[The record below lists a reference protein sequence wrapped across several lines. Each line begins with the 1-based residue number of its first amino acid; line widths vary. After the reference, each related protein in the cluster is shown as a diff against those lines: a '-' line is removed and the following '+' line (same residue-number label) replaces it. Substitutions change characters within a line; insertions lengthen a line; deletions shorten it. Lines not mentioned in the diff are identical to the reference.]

1 MQETGKLVLGI
12 DLCDDITQVTVMRP
26 HAAEPDAVCFDAR
39 TRKEFLPTLLC
50 LEKDGSFCIGEV
62 MSSETAVLPPFFHA
76 AVNGEKVTFG
86 ETVYSGRDL
95 LVQFFSLLMTK
106 IRERFAEQ
114 EIGFAAITC
123 EEANTNEAARQML
136 REMFETTEGTE
147 IPCIV
152 LSHLEAFLHFVIRQE
167 EGLWKNGSAVFD
179 YTTDGLLFYYMEC
192 RMANGRRL
200 LVADYRDYSEEIP
213 PDFIDRGD
221 GGRGALA
228 FERLAGE
235 ALQQKVASLFVTGRG
250 FEGEWVSDVLRL
262 LSSGRRVFRG
272 QNLYTQGACY
282 AGAELFRQEQNVD
295 FSVLTPDQSTV
306 DVFLIAENAERD
318 EEEGVLLAKAGEVY
332 RNINARAEVILD
344 ATDKLTFKLLPA
356 GQTTPNI
363 IRVSP
368 NLLEVRGDRTS
379 RYEVRVF
386 FAKRDLMVIQL
397 KETGFGAFY
406 PPTHRIYE
414 ETVDFSR
421 WEQ

>member
-12 DLCDDITQVTVMRP
+12 DLCDDITQVTAMRP

-50 LEKDGSFCIGEV
+50 LGKDGEWSIGET
-62 MSSETAVLPPFFHA
+62 MLPETAVLPPFFHA
-76 AVNGEKVTFG
+76 AVNGETVTFG
-86 ETVYSGRDL
+86 ETVYSGREL
-95 LVQFFSLLMTK
+95 LERYVLLLMKK
-106 IRERFAEQ
+106 IKARFPDQ
-114 EIGFAAITC
+114 TIGFVAITC
-123 EEANTNEAARQML
+123 EEANTNRAARQL
-136 REMFETTEGTE
+136 LQDVFEATEGTT
-147 IPCIV
+147 IPCMV

-213 PDFIDRGD
+213 PEFISRGD
-221 GGRGALA
+221 DGRSALT

-250 FEGEWVSDVLRL
+250 FEGDWVSDVLRL

-282 AGAELFRQEQNVD
+282 AGTEVFREEQNVD
-295 FSVLTPDQSTV
+295 FSVLTPEQSTV
-306 DVFLIAENAERD
+306 DVYLLAETAEQ
-318 EEEGVLLAKAGEVY
+318 EEGEGVLLAKAGEVY
-332 RNINARAEVILD
+332 GKINARAEVILD
-344 ATDKLTFKLLPA
+344 ATDKLTFKILPA
-356 GQTTPNI
+356 GQTTPKL

-368 NLLEVRGDRTS
+368 NLSEVRGDRTS
-379 RYEVRVF
+379 RYEVRLF
-386 FAKRDLMVIQL
+386 FAKRDLMIIQL

-406 PPTHRIYE
+406 PPTYRIYE
-414 ETVDFSR
+414 ETVDFSH